1 MGLGMIKKSSLC
13 SAKLGQE
20 DGILHRTTGSRWQA
34 RPARKDKTA
43 FSKLIERRP
52 QLVPEL
58 LAEARVDDNVDGGV
72 EDEAE
77 VPNLDGDEEP
87 EWRFFHS
94 LGRNTYAHVKLKGQ
108 ILKGSTDI

>member
-13 SAKLGQE
+13 SAKFGQE

-72 EDEAE
+72 AVAVRVVKDFGPASGGCGSPFSSHDDKGEIFM
-77 VPNLDGDEEP
+77 NIL
-87 EWRFFHS
+87 RFF
-94 LGRNTYAHVKLKGQ
+94 YQ
-108 ILKGSTDI
+108 C